1 MPSANFTKSVSF
13 NIHSRG
19 LDRLCATIGCVNRNI
34 FLPSLFM
41 RRPRK
46 DKLAEFSVLDVD
58 SPFARPIVIPIED
71 SLDLHP
77 FAPQDIPSVVEEYIE
92 QCSQAGIYEIRLIH
106 GRGKGIQR
114 RIIRSLLE
122 KHPQVLFFKDALPEL
137 GGWGAT
143 VAVLKHGPSGQ
154 PSD

>member
-1 MPSANFTKSVSF
+1 M
-13 NIHSRG
+13 
-19 LDRLCATIGCVNRNI
+19 
-34 FLPSLFM
+34 
-41 RRPRK
+41 
-46 DKLAEFSVLDVD
+46 
-58 SPFARPIVIPIED
+58 IPIED

-114 RIIRSLLE
+114 RIVRSLLE
-122 KHPQVLFFKDALPEL
+122 KHPKVSFLKDAPPEL

-143 VAVLKHGPSGQ
+143 VAVLKHVFQTNP
-154 PSD
+154 